1 MAETDNNTT
10 DTGTQVTTTSTNNT
24 ADLPEWARRAL
35 TEANTEAATYRV
47 KAKTAADDA
56 RAAATAEFNQQIQS
70 VSAEKSAIVAERD
83 SHAAN
88 YEKLVVALAAG
99 VPGESAVKFA
109 ALLQGKNKDEMT
121 THAEELKS
129 MFGTPTRVMPVD
141 PSHGAQG
148 GFETE
153 ADPFAALI
161 QSHLSPR

>member
-1 MAETDNNTT
+1 MADTDNTT
-10 DTGTQVTTTSTNNT
+10 ETPASTGSGQNNP
-24 ADLPEWARRAL
+24 ADLPDWARKAL
-35 TEANTEAATYRV
+35 SEANNEAATYRV
-47 KAKTAADDA
+47 KAKTAAEEA
-56 RAAATAEFNQQIQS
+56 RAQATAEFTAQLQS

-83 SHAAN
+83 TNATN

-109 ALLQGKNKDEMT
+109 ALLQGKDKTEMT
-121 THAEELKS
+121 SHAEELKS
-129 MFGTPTRVMPVD
+129 MFGTPSRTMPVD

-148 GFETE
+148 GGETE